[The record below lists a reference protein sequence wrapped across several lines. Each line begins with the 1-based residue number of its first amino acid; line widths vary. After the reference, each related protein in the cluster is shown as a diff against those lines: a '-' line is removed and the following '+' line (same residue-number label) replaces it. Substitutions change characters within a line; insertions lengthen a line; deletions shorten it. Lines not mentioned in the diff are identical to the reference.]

1 MAALIAGD
9 VDYTMVNGLGPVL
22 PLLPSGKVRALAIAG
37 SKRSP
42 SAPDIP
48 TASEAGMPGFTS
60 TVWYGILG
68 PARLPREVVERI
80 SAATRKLLS
89 EPEVLSVFNAQGV
102 EPNFMS
108 SEDFGAF
115 LRTEVPRWARLVR
128 ETGASSN

>member
-1 MAALIAGD
+1 
-9 VDYTMVNGLGPVL
+9 
-22 PLLPSGKVRALAIAG
+22 
-37 SKRSP
+37 
-42 SAPDIP
+42 
-48 TASEAGMPGFTS
+48 
-60 TVWYGILG
+60 
-68 PARLPREVVERI
+68 VVERI